1 MNKKFV
7 DNKTQYHKDTNCFQN
22 LSIGLMQFHSTCQQ
36 IFHGTSQIY
45 GKIVKENK
53 EPNKSQ
59 NTLEKEEKMR

>member
-1 MNKKFV
+1 
-7 DNKTQYHKDTNCFQN
+7 
-22 LSIGLMQFHSTCQQ
+22 MQFHSTGQQ

-45 GKIVKENK
+45 GKIVEESK